1 MLLVSL
7 FIIFYFILACFRL
20 DWALLVLIFALPS
33 YLIRFKIFGLP
44 STLLELMILI
54 CFFVWFFWHTEFK
67 KFIRREYSL
76 KDYWQNHK
84 KRIKYPF
91 AREIV
96 LILII
101 SYVAV
106 IVSGF
111 SARALGLWR
120 AYFFEP
126 ILLFIIIVNVFG
138 PHAKQKRE
146 LQCNYE
152 KCPLKFILGKIKQS
166 IWFQKLAKLVFKS
179 KNIKISDSLEKI
191 ILALSFSAFSISL
204 FGIWQKFSNI
214 LWPEKWQTTDRITS
228 VFLYPNALG
237 LYLGPIVVLLIGYL
251 FGLIRYKKA
260 SKKENSEDKKT
271 LNRRLKQKIVFV
283 FVSIILS
290 LVAIFW
296 ARSEGALV
304 GIIVAFLF
312 IMFFWGSKSRAI
324 VFVSIFLAIG
334 LVLSSIDAQQK
345 VQQKIFLRDLS
356 GEIRKQQW
364 RETWK
369 MLTSSSFHFVLG
381 SGLAGYQK
389 AVKPF
394 HQEGIFFNKDNDPDF
409 RRKIV
414 IFDEKYKAEHWQPV
428 EIYLYPHNIILN
440 FWTEI
445 GLIGA
450 FLFLW
455 LIIKYIDEALF
466 LRQHSEKYER
476 GALLGLA
483 GAMVVIIV
491 HGLVDVPYFKNDL
504 AALFWILFACLS
516 ILKLK
521 KEMRDRIL

>member
-1 MLLVSL
+1 MLLVSI
-7 FIIFYFILACFRL
+7 FIIFYFLLAYFRL
-20 DWALLVLIFALPS
+20 DWALLVLVFALPS
-33 YLIRFKIFGLP
+33 YLIRFKIFSLP
-44 STLLELMILI
+44 STALELMILI

-67 KFIRREYSL
+67 KFIRGEYSL

-101 SYVAV
+101 SYIAV
-106 IVSGF
+106 IISGF
-111 SARALGLWR
+111 SARALGIWR

-126 ILLFIIIVNVFG
+126 ILLFIVVINVFG
-138 PHAKQKRE
+138 PHVRGKLSSNILFFKLKRFNF
-146 LQCNYE
+146 LH
-152 KCPLKFILGKIKQS
+152 FS
-166 IWFQKLAKLVFKS
+166 IFNRHNSTKLTSKVF
-179 KNIKISDSLEKI
+179 NLEKI
-191 ILALSFSAFSISL
+191 ILALAVSAFFISL
-204 FGIWQKFSNI
+204 FGIWQKFGGPA
-214 LWPEKWQTTDRITS
+214 WPEKWQNMDRITS
-228 VFLYPNALG
+228 AFPYPNALG
-237 LYLGPIVVLLIGYL
+237 LYLGPIVALLIGYL
-251 FGLIRYKKA
+251 FGLIKHKR
-260 SKKENSEDKKT
+260 SFKKEDSQDKQT
-271 LNRRLKQKIVFV
+271 LNTLLGKTIFV
-283 FVSIILS
+283 FISIILS
-290 LVAIFW
+290 LIAIFL
-296 ARSEGALV
+296 AQSEGALI
-304 GIIVAFLF
+304 GIGVAFLF
-312 IMFFWGSKSRAI
+312 IMFFWSARTRMI
-324 VFVSIFLAIG
+324 TFVFVFLAVG
-334 LVLSSIDAQQK
+334 LVLSSLNIQQK
-345 VQQKIFLRDLS
+345 VEQKIFLRDLS

-369 MLTSSSFHFVLG
+369 MLVSSPFHFILG

-445 GLIGA
+445 GLAGA

-455 LIIKYIDEALF
+455 LIIKYIGEALF
-466 LRQHSEKYER
+466 LRQYSEKYER

-483 GAMVVIIV
+483 GAMIVIIV

-504 AALFWILFACLS
+504 AVLFWLLVVCLG

-521 KEMRDRIL
+521 KEIKEEIN

>member
-1 MLLVSL
+1 MLL
-7 FIIFYFILACFRL
+7 IFFFTISYFLLARFCL

-33 YLIRFKIFGLP
+33 YLIRFKILGLP

-54 CFFVWFFWHTEFK
+54 CFFVWFVWHTEFK
-67 KFIRREYSL
+67 NFIRGTYTF
-76 KDYWQNHK
+76 KDFWQNYK

-91 AREIV
+91 AIEII

-101 SYVAV
+101 SYVA
-106 IVSGF
+106 IAVSGF
-111 SARALGLWR
+111 SARALGIWR

-126 ILLFIIIVNVFG
+126 ILLFIVVVNVFG

-146 LQCNYE
+146 FQCNYE
-152 KCPLKFILGKIKQS
+152 KCPLSKIKQL

-179 KNIKISDSLEKI
+179 QNIKISDSLEKI

-204 FGIWQKFSNI
+204 FGIWQNFSGV
-214 LWPEKWQTTDRITS
+214 LWSEKWQAADRITS
-228 VFLYPNALG
+228 IFLYPNALG

-251 FGLIRYKKA
+251 FGLIKYKRLL
-260 SKKENSEDKKT
+260 KKGNNQDKQI
-271 LNRRLKQKIVFV
+271 LNNQLKQKIIFI
-283 FVSIILS
+283 FISIILS
-290 LVAIFW
+290 LIAIFL
-296 ARSEGALV
+296 ARSEGALI
-304 GIIVAFLF
+304 GIMVAFLF
-312 IMFFWGSKSRAI
+312 IMFFWGFRSRVIAF
-324 VFVSIFLAIG
+324 VFIFLVIG
-334 LVLSSIDAQQK
+334 LILSSADMQQK

-364 RETWK
+364 RETWE
-369 MLTSSSFHFVLG
+369 MLVSNPSRFVLG

-414 IFDEKYKAEHWQPV
+414 IFDKKYKAEHWQPV

-445 GLIGA
+445 GLLGA

-455 LIIKYIDEALF
+455 LMIKYIDEALF
-466 LRQHSEKYER
+466 LRQYSTKYEQ
-476 GALLGLA
+476 GVLLGLA
-483 GAMVVIIV
+483 GAMVVVIV

-521 KEMRDRIL
+521 KEIKYSN

>member
-1 MLLVSL
+1 MALLIL
-7 FIIFYFILACFRL
+7 FFTILYFFLARFRL

-33 YLIRFKIFGLP
+33 YLIRFKIFDLP

-54 CFFVWFFWHTEFK
+54 CFFVWFFGHTEFK
-67 KFIRREYSL
+67 KFIRGEYNF
-76 KDYWQNHK
+76 KNFWQNYK

-91 AREIV
+91 AIEII

-106 IVSGF
+106 AVSGF
-111 SARALGLWR
+111 SVRALGIWR

-138 PHAKQKRE
+138 PHIKQNRE
-146 LQCNYE
+146 LRCNYD
-152 KCPLKFILGKIKQS
+152 KCPLRFILSRVKQLV
-166 IWFQKLAKLVFKS
+166 WFQKLASRNKDIKVF
-179 KNIKISDSLEKI
+179 DSLEKI
-191 ILALSFSAFSISL
+191 ILALSLSALSISL
-204 FGIWQKFSNI
+204 FGIWQNFSGA
-214 LWPEKWQTTDRITS
+214 LWLEKWQAAGRITS
-228 VFLYPNALG
+228 VFPYPNALG
-237 LYLGPIVVLLIGYL
+237 LFLGPIVALLIGYL
-251 FGLIRYKKA
+251 FGLVKYKKLL
-260 SKKENSEDKKT
+260 KKENSQDKQILDK
-271 LNRRLKQKIVFV
+271 RLKQKIIFI
-283 FVSIILS
+283 FASIILS
-290 LVAIFW
+290 LTAIFL

-304 GIIVAFLF
+304 GVLVAFLF
-312 IMFFWGSKSRAI
+312 MMFFWSSKSRAI
-324 VFVSIFLAIG
+324 IFVFVFLAIG
-334 LVLSSIDAQQK
+334 IVLSSNDIQQK

-369 MLTSSSFHFVLG
+369 MLTSSPSHFILG
-381 SGLAGYQK
+381 SGLAGYQT
-389 AVKPF
+389 AIRPF

-414 IFDEKYKAEHWQPV
+414 IFNEKYKAEHWQPV

-445 GLIGA
+445 GLAGA

-455 LIIKYIDEALF
+455 LIVKYIDEALF
-466 LRQHSEKYER
+466 LRQYSEKYEQ
-476 GALLGLA
+476 GVLLGLV
-483 GAMVVIIV
+483 GSMVVIMV

-504 AALFWILFACLS
+504 AVLFWVLIACLS

-521 KEMRDRIL
+521 KEIRNKIL